1 MGDQYHQIPGDQT
14 PLEIITQHVKHKN
27 DLPKT
32 GSVPWHMAP
41 EFPHSSEL
49 MSIDPAPLPHPPA
62 NKDISEHD
70 AKNAYLEFQYL
81 TNRFEGTELLRQAIN
96 CFRNKPRMMEGDRDN
111 FYIYTQVSHIFSF
124 LKSSTNSFKVHVQGY
139 LLARSGPA
147 CRISFSTERSS
158 TKVEW
163 RQSNRLTAGT
173 LIALSPRDDNF
184 NTQCYVAVVA
194 ARYIVGGLEPDPEN
208 NEDVNTPPRIEIF
221 WSDCNTA
228 VFDPSVEMVMLEA
241 KGGYFETVRH
251 AMVGLQHAAKFDSK
265 FDKYIIHESNTEH
278 MAAYLADTPGQTPS
292 IPGRAEHLDPSQR
305 EAFERMTHKEMAV
318 VQGPPGTGKT
328 FTSVVA
334 LESYIKT
341 LKSRQKGTEYIPPIV
356 VAAQTNHALD
366 QLLDRLSAFEGVI
379 VRLGG
384 RTEDEAIEERSLYN
398 LKANSQRLRGGI
410 GGETARKKVLGRIEK
425 LLSECFPAFLIPA
438 EEFLPEGLLSDAQY
452 ESLDDDEWESA
463 ALVSRDDG
471 TEIESR
477 IAHWL
482 QDFIETDTT
491 YKYRPP
497 QNQAEDSAKED
508 AIDET
513 QQENQKERLH
523 GDFFPMKFNVTGAL
537 PGALSKQAAWAHRAR
552 RMLKQHQDLYKI
564 IPQHRG
570 MVYRLLR
577 EELIRA
583 RAQKFPQLLKEYQEA
598 CDDIKV
604 SRWEND
610 VKVIKNE
617 HIEIVGCTT
626 TGLSKYRG
634 MISALKPHIL
644 MIEEAAETREAN
656 ISSALYP
663 SLDQV
668 VLVGDHQQLVPSV
681 DVRELGCEPHN
692 MHVSLFE
699 RLVKLNL
706 PYSMLRV
713 QRRMVPAIRE
723 VVNAFYP
730 KLTDHCSVYEP
741 DNRPPIPGM
750 GGKSLWWFDHEG
762 QEMQN
767 ANDFSFSN
775 PDEADMIVGFVRYLV
790 QNGVDPERITV
801 LTFYKGQVTLI
812 TEKLRRDLFLELKN
826 PLKKWSVRTVD
837 GFQGEENDVILLS
850 LVRTA
855 RPGFT
860 GNENRAVVA
869 TSRARCGMYIFGN
882 SQTLVR
888 EENTEAYS
896 TWRKVV
902 DVFEGRQSIDNCLPV
917 TCHNHGQRT
926 NIKNANGW
934 KHIPGGGCDKS
945 CEYTCAKGHPCQL
958 TCHKFDQSEV
968 KCLEKCEE
976 VLKCGHNCESLC
988 WQSCECPSRCD
999 EPPKMKL
1006 AVRTSPVPARAPKA
1020 PHGPRNTGFG
1030 ARNGVIAGRGDRNSN
1045 NNSGRPNYR
1054 PQSRSNRTILKGPSH
1069 ETSPTRRFEAQP
1081 PSTFDAPS
1089 SKVQTSAHMA
1099 QTRKHCLEPTSEQI
1113 MEGGYYAETIQQTQT
1128 ANNAVTT
1135 TTFLESFTDA
1145 SKESSR
1151 CKNWSPEKLAKKD
1164 KELLEDAKAKRRQKS
1179 PASIH
1184 ISETWH
1190 RTRTSENLN
1199 RQYEETVET
1208 HWSMKHSTYKE
1219 AKASQENS
1227 AKSGTEIGLESS
1239 VDDEEEDLISF
1250 D

>member
-1 MGDQYHQIPGDQT
+1 MGDQHHQISEDQT
-14 PLEIITQHVKHKN
+14 PLEIIAQHVKHKN
-27 DLPKT
+27 HLPTT

-41 EFPHSSEL
+41 EFPHPSEL
-49 MSIDPAPLPHPPA
+49 MSIDPAPLPQPPT
-62 NKDISEHD
+62 NKDMSEHD
-70 AKNAYLEFQYL
+70 VKNAYLEFQYL

-96 CFRNKPRMMEGDRDN
+96 RFRNKPRMMEGERDD
-111 FYIYTQVSHIFSF
+111 FYIYTQV
-124 LKSSTNSFKVHVQGY
+124 HVQGY
-139 LLARSGPA
+139 LFARSGPA
-147 CRISFSTERSS
+147 CRIAFSTERSS

-173 LIALSPRDDNF
+173 LVALSPRDDNF

-221 WSDCNTA
+221 WSDYNTA

-251 AMVGLQHAAKFDSK
+251 AMVGLQHAAMFDSK

-278 MAAYLADTPGQTPS
+278 MAAYLADAPGQTPS
-292 IPGRAEHLDPSQR
+292 IPGRAGHLDPSQR
-305 EAFERMTHKEMAV
+305 EALERMTHKEMAV

-334 LESYIKT
+334 LESYVQT
-341 LKSRQKGTEYIPPIV
+341 LKSRQKGSKYIPPII

-366 QLLDRLSAFEGVI
+366 QLLDRLSVFEAVI

-398 LKANSQRLRGGI
+398 LKANSKRFKAGGL
-410 GGETARKKVLGRIEK
+410 GGVAARKKVLGKLEK

-438 EEFLPEGLLSDAQY
+438 EEFLREGLLSDAQY
-452 ESLDDDEWESA
+452 ESLDDVEWESA
-463 ALVSRDDG
+463 VLVNRDDG
-471 TEIESR
+471 TKVESR
-477 IAHWL
+477 IAEWL
-482 QDFIETDTT
+482 HGSIETDTT
-491 YKYRPP
+491 WEYRAP
-497 QNQAEDSAKED
+497 QNQAENPAKED

-523 GDFFPMKFNVTGAL
+523 GDFFPMKFNVTGSL
-537 PGALSKQAAWAHRAR
+537 PEAFSNQAAWAHRAR
-552 RMLKQHQDLYKI
+552 RLLRQHQDLYKI
-564 IPQHRG
+564 TPQHRG

-577 EELIRA
+577 EDLIRA

-604 SRWEND
+604 SRWETD
-610 VKVIKNE
+610 VRVIKDE

-634 MISALKPHIL
+634 MIAALKPHIL

-681 DVRELGCEPHN
+681 DVRELGCEPYN

-730 KLTDHCSVYEP
+730 KLTDHCSVYNPE
-741 DNRPPIPGM
+741 NRPPIPGM

-767 ANDFSFSN
+767 ANDFSFFN
-775 PDEADMIVGFVRYLV
+775 PEEANMIVGFVRYLV
-790 QNGVDPERITV
+790 QNGVDTERITI
-801 LTFYKGQVTLI
+801 LTFYKGQVTLL
-812 TEKLRRDLFLELKN
+812 TEKLRQDLFLGLKN

-850 LVRTA
+850 LVRTV

-860 GNENRAVVA
+860 GNENRANVA
-869 TSRARCGMYIFGN
+869 TSRARCGLYIFGN

-888 EENTEAYS
+888 EENSEACN

-902 DVFEGRQSIDNCLPV
+902 DVFERRQSIDDYLPV

-934 KHIPGGGCDKS
+934 QYIPGGGCDKS
-945 CEYTCAKGHPCQL
+945 CESTCAKGHPCKL
-958 TCHKFDQSEV
+958 TCHKFHHSEV
-968 KCLEKCEE
+968 KCLETCGEL
-976 VLKCGHNCESLC
+976 LKCGHNCESLC
-988 WQSCECPSRCD
+988 WQPCECPSRCD

-1006 AVRTSPVPARAPKA
+1006 AVKGSPVPTRALKA
-1020 PHGPRNTGFG
+1020 PRGPHNTGVR
-1030 ARNGVIAGRGDRNSN
+1030 ASNGVAASRRGQSSN
-1045 NNSGRPNYR
+1045 NGSRRSSHR
-1054 PQSRSNRTILKGPSH
+1054 PQSRSDRTILKGPSH
-1069 ETSPTRRFEAQP
+1069 ETSPTRRFDAQP
-1081 PSTFDAPS
+1081 PTTFDGPTS
-1089 SKVQTSAHMA
+1089 EVQTSAHIA
-1099 QTRKHCLEPTSEQI
+1099 QARKHCLEPTSEQI
-1113 MEGGYYAETIQQTQT
+1113 MEGGYYAETTRQTQT
-1128 ANNAVTT
+1128 TKNAVTT
-1135 TTFLESFTDA
+1135 ATFQESFTNV
-1145 SKESSR
+1145 SRESSR
-1151 CKNWSPEKLAKKD
+1151 RDKWSPEKLAKKD

-1179 PASIH
+1179 PTTIH
-1184 ISETWH
+1184 ISETWY
-1190 RTRTSENLN
+1190 RTRASENLN
-1199 RQYEETVET
+1199 REYEEMVERR
-1208 HWSMKHSTYKE
+1208 WSMKYSTGKE
-1219 AKASQENS
+1219 AKASQE
-1227 AKSGTEIGLESS
+1227 KPTKGTEVGLESS
-1239 VDDEEEDLISF
+1239 VDDGVDDDEAEDDEEGEEDLISF